1 MDDSVGL
8 TLSREIYS
16 LLPLSPTGSSASL
29 PTMSNLTS
37 ADIETLSS
45 IGQDTIQTT
54 VALVV
59 ESVLWSEYHSSP
71 FDVSSTIWLIR

>member
-1 MDDSVGL
+1 MNDSLGL
-8 TLSREIYS
+8 TLPREIYS
-16 LLPLSPTGSSASL
+16 LQPFDPTQSPASP

-45 IGQDTIQTT
+45 IGRDTIQTT

-59 ESVLWSEYHSSP
+59 ESVLWSEPHSSALDMRFP
-71 FDVSSTIWLIR
+71 R